1 MVPQFKVTSER
12 RAGRSPNRTAL
23 TAGATITTM
32 RTIAT
37 FTAALLV
44 VIGIGVAIEAGVG
57 STTGV
62 VGTVTGRMIQG
73 GGPAGVRPQVVDGQV
88 TLTNVFTGAAYRAS
102 SGKPAGYS
110 IAVPPGT
117 YDIGGISFDDYSDGH
132 PMHAYGQSASVVVT
146 AGRTMSVNLYVQIR

>member
-1 MVPQFKVTSER
+1 
-12 RAGRSPNRTAL
+12 
-23 TAGATITTM
+23 M

-57 STTGV
+57 SSTGV
-62 VGTVTGRMIQG
+62 VGTVTGRIIQV
-73 GGPAGVRPQVVDGQV
+73 GGPAGVPPEVVNGQV
-88 TLTNVFTGAAYRAS
+88 TLTNVSTGATYQAS

-117 YDIGGISFDDYSDGH
+117 YDIGGISFEDYSDGN
-132 PMHAYGQSASVVVT
+132 PMHAYAQSASVVVT
-146 AGRTMSVNLYVQIR
+146 AGRTVHVDLSVQIS